1 MWRIA
6 FIPLIFASATA
17 LLLYV
22 VSTLP
27 KMKSKEVIPEKD
39 DDVIISGERIIV
51 AWSCQIN
58 LPSVVLSTL
67 FLFSADFDPD
77 EIQPIDI
84 RAHLKFPK
92 DLEELRTL
100 SFTLTEYKDEHFSYV
115 FFLFCLAYVYKQT
128 FSIPGSAFLNLLAG
142 HLFGVTI
149 GFPLVCF
156 LTGKLSYEWKELIVL
171 RTWSFREWI
180 LI

>member
-51 AWSCQIN
+51 A
-58 LPSVVLSTL
+58 
-67 FLFSADFDPD
+67 
-77 EIQPIDI
+77 
-84 RAHLKFPK
+84 
-92 DLEELRTL
+92 
-100 SFTLTEYKDEHFSYV
+100 
-115 FFLFCLAYVYKQT
+115 
-128 FSIPGSAFLNLLAG
+128 
-142 HLFGVTI
+142 
-149 GFPLVCF
+149 
-156 LTGKLSYEWKELIVL
+156 
-171 RTWSFREWI
+171 
-180 LI
+180 

>member
-58 LPSVVLSTL
+58 LPSVVLLTYSVPFL
-67 FLFSADFDPD
+67 CRFRSRWDSADWYSCPSQISQRLGGIANIVLHSDRVQRRAFFLRILLILFSLRVQADFLHS
-77 EIQPIDI
+77 
-84 RAHLKFPK
+84 RLGL
-92 DLEELRTL
+92 LEFVGRSSFWGHHWVSPRVL
-100 SFTLTEYKDEHFSYV
+100 SH
-115 FFLFCLAYVYKQT
+115 
-128 FSIPGSAFLNLLAG
+128 
-142 HLFGVTI
+142 
-149 GFPLVCF
+149 
-156 LTGKLSYEWKELIVL
+156 W
-171 RTWSFREWI
+171 
-180 LI
+180 